1 MMFRKSEDYYMRK
14 YWIFLIATLFL
25 FPVCQKENKDLFT
38 FGLFQVDD
46 APTLNSVRKGF
57 LSALE
62 EAGLLDGVNIR
73 MVIRN
78 GMGSIPEV
86 QRIAQEFV
94 SSHVDLI
101 VPFSTPCLQAALH
114 ASSEIPIVFSSVANP
129 FLAGAGRSVDDHL
142 PNVTGIS
149 SRGPIKESLAFI
161 KKILPGTKRVGT
173 LWTPSE
179 LNSKYYLDLAREG
192 AKEMGIEIIAVPVK
206 NKSEVLL
213 AAQVLMNK
221 KIDVIYQI
229 SDNTINAS
237 FEAVSRMAD
246 ENAVPLF
253 GGALFSTNLGAC
265 AAMGWDFFEMGHRAG
280 QVAIRV
286 KNGESP
292 AGIPIRYMKE
302 VKLHLNLNA
311 AAKQGVEFSKDILTQ
326 ADEILRIEGKS
337 RKDSATS

>member
-1 MMFRKSEDYYMRK
+1 MRK
-14 YWIFLIATLFL
+14 YWIFLVAILFI
-25 FPVCQKENKDLFT
+25 FPACQKEDKDLFT
-38 FGLFQVDD
+38 IGLFQVDD

-94 SSHVDLI
+94 SSHVNLI
-101 VPFSTPCLQAALH
+101 VPLSTPCLQAALH
-114 ASSEIPIVFSSVANP
+114 ASSEIPIVFSSIANP

-161 KKILPGTKRVGT
+161 KKILPETKRVGT

-192 AKEMGIEIIAVPVK
+192 AKEMGLEIIAVAV
-206 NKSEVLL
+206 NK
-213 AAQVLMNK
+213 
-221 KIDVIYQI
+221 D
-229 SDNTINAS
+229 DINS
-237 FEAVSRMAD
+237 V
-246 ENAVPLF
+246 
-253 GGALFSTNLGAC
+253 FS
-265 AAMGWDFFEMGHRAG
+265 
-280 QVAIRV
+280 
-286 KNGESP
+286 
-292 AGIPIRYMKE
+292 
-302 VKLHLNLNA
+302 
-311 AAKQGVEFSKDILTQ
+311 
-326 ADEILRIEGKS
+326 
-337 RKDSATS
+337 